1 MKRMFSN
8 CTMVLALGLA
18 AMQTMASA
26 QEKRDDAETPGIEG
40 VWISNVTPINCQTGA
55 PLAPAA
61 NVRLLYLF
69 NHDGSVTEEPGFLP
83 PTSGLRLSSG
93 LGTWRHAQAQ
103 TYDAKLRL
111 WVYNPDNSIA
121 LMAVFTKTIEL
132 SGDVFTGKG
141 FRQDF
146 NVNGT
151 LVSQSC
157 IAEIATRAQ

>member
-1 MKRMFSN
+1 MKRIFGS
-8 CTMVLALGLA
+8 CTILLLGLA
-18 AMQTMASA
+18 ATQVIASA
-26 QEKRDDAETPGIEG
+26 QATPGLEG

-69 NHDGSVTEEPGFLP
+69 NHDGSVTDEPGFLP
-83 PTSGLRLSSG
+83 PTNGLRLSSG

-103 TYDAKLRL
+103 TYDFKLWL

-121 LMAVFTKTIEL
+121 VMAVFTKTIEL
-132 SGDVFTGKG
+132 SGNVFTSKG
-141 FRQDF
+141 VRQDF